1 MNGTPLKIWFDRGGR
16 LLRLR
21 LSRPKANVLDAA
33 MIGALAAALREN
45 RERTE
50 IAAVLLDAEGPH
62 FSFGASV
69 EDLASANE
77 EVLARIG
84 MGGRALKQRAIDWLT
99 SAGST
104 GKASEEL
111 SALKASN
118 ENLQARNEQL
128 ETQLRELAAK
138 VEALSGDKPAAK
150 SQKL

>member
-1 MNGTPLKIWFDRGGR
+1 M
-16 LLRLR
+16 
-21 LSRPKANVLDAA
+21 LSLHIR
-33 MIGALAAALREN
+33 
-45 RERTE
+45 
-50 IAAVLLDAEGPH
+50 
-62 FSFGASV
+62 SV
-69 EDLASANE
+69 EDLAAANE

-84 MGGRALKQRAIDWLT
+84 MGGRALKQRAVDWLT